1 LPFPRSKVGIYS
13 CPGLEPLYEEDA
25 EEQDKDGNS
34 DDDEVPVKCVAK
46 INQDRGSVAYP
57 YGKNLR
63 CALFS
68 VYDGHGEDGDLVS
81 QYTMSEI
88 HNRLEEHAHFKTDLA
103 RSFHEIFTSV
113 NEDLKYCDEIE
124 AIFSGTTACVAI
136 LRNNKITI
144 SNVGDSRAVIAR
156 RNKDDV
162 GEGSNNLSLSAIDLS
177 VDQNPDSPEEQA
189 RIERSGG
196 FVSPPPEEG
205 LSARVWLDADHT
217 QVGLA
222 MSRSIGDHAV
232 KTVGVIADPVVSE
245 HDVLPS
251 DEFIILGS
259 DGIWE
264 FLSSQDAV
272 NIVSQNFANGK
283 DASAACEDLIENA
296 AMKWREFEGDYRD
309 DITAVIVRLDQ
320 LWSD

>member
-1 LPFPRSKVGIYS
+1 MVLYIIACNNGFANLSSNAPTTCLQRSLF
-13 CPGLEPLYEEDA
+13 C
-25 EEQDKDGNS
+25 
-34 DDDEVPVKCVAK
+34 
-46 INQDRGSVAYP
+46 
-57 YGKNLR
+57 NL
-63 CALFS
+63 
-68 VYDGHGEDGDLVS
+68 GHGEDGDLVA
-81 QYTMSEI
+81 QYTMSEV
-88 HNRLEEHAHFKTDLA
+88 HNRLEKHQSFKTDLA

-113 NEDLKYCDEIE
+113 NEDLKYRDEIE

-156 RNKDDV
+156 RNDD
-162 GEGSNNLSLSAIDLS
+162 GDEKSSLSAIDLS

-189 RIERSGG
+189 RIERHGG

-205 LSARVWLDADHT
+205 LSARVWLDSDQT

-245 HDVLPS
+245 HDVLPN

-272 NIVSQNFANGK
+272 NIVLQNFVDGK
-283 DASAACEDLIENA
+283 DASAACEDLIESA

-309 DITAVIVRLDQ
+309 DITAVIARLDR
-320 LWSD
+320 LLSD